1 MSNFILVLGI
11 ILIVFNLI
19 FFIKVKRELN
29 MFSERVSFIIEKIIR
44 NEEVEF
50 NPNNETILSKVEH
63 KLKKLCDTL
72 KVKKEIVE
80 KDKENIQSLVSDIS
94 HGVKTPL
101 ANIKLYTETML
112 NRDLEKEQRERFLS
126 LVLEEEEKLNFLME
140 ALIKSSRLENGILK
154 IKKEEVNL
162 KEIALEVLDRAVS
175 RADEKKITFNLNLK
189 DILVLG
195 DNKWLKEA
203 LLNIIENGI
212 KYSSKN
218 STMNISI
225 EKGEIFSYIE
235 IKDYGIGI
243 REENINN
250 IFKRFFREDDVYH
263 IEGVGIGLYLARNIV
278 DEVEGFIK
286 VESIKGKGSTFRVYL
301 LNITKL

>member
-1 MSNFILVLGI
+1 MSKFILILGI
-11 ILIVFNLI
+11 TLIVFNLI

-50 NPNNETILSKVEH
+50 NPNDETILSKVEH

-72 KVKKEIVE
+72 KVKKEVVE

-112 NRDLEKEQRERFLS
+112 NRDLEKNKKEKFLG

-140 ALIKSSRLENGILK
+140 ALIKSSRLENGIIK

-175 RADEKKITFNLNLK
+175 RANEKKVTFNLNLR
-189 DILVLG
+189 DVLVLG

-212 KYSSKN
+212 KYSREE
-218 STMNISI
+218 STINISI

-235 IKDYGIGI
+235 IEDYGIGI

-263 IEGVGIGLYLARNIV
+263 IEGVGIGLYLARNII
-278 DEVEGFIK
+278 EQIEGFIK
-286 VESIKGKGSTFRVYL
+286 VESTKGKGSTFRVYL

>member
-1 MSNFILVLGI
+1 MSNVTLIIGIVLI
-11 ILIVFNLI
+11 IFNLI

-29 MFSERVSFIIEKIIR
+29 MFSEKIGFIIEKIIK

-72 KVKKEIVE
+72 KVKKEVLE
-80 KDKENIQSLVSDIS
+80 KDKENVQSLVSDIS

-101 ANIKLYTETML
+101 ANIKLYTETMI
-112 NRDLEKEQRERFLS
+112 NRDLEKEQRDRFLNFI
-126 LVLEEEEKLNFLME
+126 LEEEEKLNFLME
-140 ALIKSSRLENGILK
+140 ALIKSSRLENGIIK
-154 IKKEEVNL
+154 IKKEEINL

-175 RADEKKITFNLNLK
+175 RANEKKITFNLKLK

-212 KYSSKN
+212 KYSNKN
-218 STMNISI
+218 STMDITI

-250 IFKRFFREDDVYH
+250 IFKRFFREDEVYH
-263 IEGVGIGLYLARNIV
+263 IEGLGIGLYLARNIV
-278 DEVEGFIK
+278 EEVEGFIK
-286 VESIKGKGSTFRVYL
+286 VESTKGKGSTFRVYL